1 MYNYLEGGF
10 YNNAV
15 HVLYNIGAMHVD
27 TSLSRSCSC
36 SCSCSCSSQINDEV
50 KFNNDDS
57 LSASCSCKVDI
68 YYLEGTK

>member
-27 TSLSRSCSC
+27 TSLSRSCSY
-36 SCSCSCSSQINDEV
+36 SSQINDEV